1 MSVLICLNQEWAGE
15 EVLLQSLDHSET
27 LPGVSETRLCSPPKA
42 KREAVMG
49 IVITCDYFLAISLG
63 MGFILS
69 LLPRHSEMENH
80 SVMLIV
86 TA

>member
-1 MSVLICLNQEWAGE
+1 MLICLNQEWAGE

-63 MGFILS
+63 IDFIPS

>member
-1 MSVLICLNQEWAGE
+1 
-15 EVLLQSLDHSET
+15 
-27 LPGVSETRLCSPPKA
+27 
-42 KREAVMG
+42 MG

-63 MGFILS
+63 IDFIPS

-86 TA
+86 TARDLHQITAELVLWATLPLKLKNAFLD